1 MALTYVTVTR
11 PYGAGASGTVELQL
25 MQEMSNG
32 RDWVPAGRKVAA
44 ALDSSGV
51 LSVVAAANTDPDT
64 RRAGAR
70 WLVRERIAG
79 RPDDDYLVVVPHDQ
93 GATVRLD
100 ALPRVSDSDSSTTS
114 LDARLDA
121 LELAGRAAGAAAGP
135 RPGLYEP
142 GLGLYGRTP
151 ANWRRARAALG
162 RAAAGLG
169 GCRIAYVGDSLSAG
183 PVAGQLDPATVL
195 APRLAAAGY
204 RVGEIIY
211 VRNSDARPAQWTAL
225 TGWADTS
232 GGDRSVPY
240 LVGTST
246 AAVATYASSVAG
258 TIVDIVTLGTT
269 AALSYSI
276 DGGDPVTI
284 TPSGQAQLQ
293 TITVTGLADTVHTVT
308 VTAAASGTSYL
319 LAAGVRSA
327 AAVTLVNA
335 GQYGARCSD
344 WSPAAGATRSMGA
357 VLALAPDLTVVE
369 LVTNDSLA
377 ATAVAT
383 YRAQLQGIVDAA
395 KTVGGVL
402 LCTSPQPSAATAWGS
417 YVGAVYDVA
426 DAAGVPLLDHAAGFG
441 SFAEWSAAG
450 LALDSTHL
458 NEGGVAV
465 KVGQLVD
472 ALGVQPLRIPASPV
486 PIGVA
491 GGLEVAAAT
500 APRYATGSSAGLS
513 GRLRLAYFTATRD
526 VTIGALGLAVGDT
539 TVSGST
545 MSRLA
550 LFEASPTG
558 AARKVAQTGNA
569 PNLGSSQF
577 GTDYAS
583 LATAGGFPASYTLRA
598 GRRYAIGWLQVATTP
613 AALQVVSLVDSG
625 RTPVA
630 SRMLDGQTDIADSY
644 TAGQLDSDY
653 RLPYFTAQ

>member
-1 MALTYVTVTR
+1 MTTPIELPADESTGWGDEVRAAITV
-11 PYGAGASGTVELQL
+11 A
-25 MQEMSNG
+25 NG
-32 RDWVPAGRKVAA
+32 VKGR
-44 ALDSSGV
+44 
-51 LSVVAAANTDPDT
+51 
-64 RRAGAR
+64 
-70 WLVRERIAG
+70 
-79 RPDDDYLVVVPHDQ
+79 Q
-93 GATVRLD
+93 
-100 ALPRVSDSDSSTTS
+100 S
-114 LDARLDA
+114 LDAG
-121 LELAGRAAGAAAGP
+121 LAAAAGP
-135 RPGLYEP
+135 RTGQYEP
-142 GLGLYGRTP
+142 AIALYGRTP

-357 VLALAPDLTVVE
+357 VLALAPDLTIVE
-369 LVTNDSLA
+369 LITNDSLVG
-377 ATAVAT
+377 TAVAT
-383 YRAQLQGIVDAA
+383 YRAQLQAIVDAA
-395 KTVGGVL
+395 KAVGGVL
-402 LCTSPQPSAATAWGS
+402 LCTSPQPSAATSWSS
-417 YVGAVYDVA
+417 YVAAGYDVA
-426 DAAGVPLLDHAAGFG
+426 DTAGVPLLDLAAAFG
-441 SFAEWSAAG
+441 SFAEWSASG
-450 LALDSTHL
+450 LSLDTTHI
-458 NEGGVAV
+458 NEAGVAV
-465 KVGQLVD
+465 KVAELVD
-472 ALGVQPLRIPASPV
+472 ALGLRALRIPASPV

-491 GGLEVAAAT
+491 GSLEVGSSPTAVAT
-500 APRYATGSSAGLS
+500 GPRYANGSSAGVS
-513 GRLRLAYFTATRD
+513 GRLRVAYFVATRD

-539 TVSGST
+539 VVATPT
-545 MSRLA
+545 LSRLA
-550 LFEASPTG
+550 VFEATPTG
-558 AARKVAQTGNA
+558 AIRKLGQTA
-569 PNLGSSQF
+569 HTASLGTSQF
-577 GTDYAS
+577 GTDYAVLS
-583 LATAGGFPASYTLRA
+583 TAGGFPASVTLRA
-598 GRRYAIGWLQVATTP
+598 GRRYAIGWLQVAAT
-613 AALQVVSLVDSG
+613 ACSLQVVSLVDSG
-625 RTPVA
+625 HFPVA
-630 SRMLDGQTDIADSY
+630 SRLLDGQTDIADSY
-644 TAGQLDSDY
+644 TAAQLDPDF
-653 RLPYFTAQ
+653 RLPYFCGQ